1 MPIDALVSKFQN
13 SGRPGRLETA
23 MPFTDESIKR
33 YLEDLGRPWS
43 QYVLL
48 DSKQTAVRGIDGSL
62 SSVCIEDDEL
72 HEAVKSF
79 LLRMNQVQRICGG
92 SPS

>member
-1 MPIDALVSKFQN
+1 
-13 SGRPGRLETA
+13 
-23 MPFTDESIKR
+23 MPFTDESITR
-33 YLEDLGRPWS
+33 YLEDIGRPWS
-43 QYVLL
+43 EYVLL
-48 DSKQTAVRGIDGSL
+48 DSKQPAVRAIDGSL
-62 SSVCIEDDEL
+62 SSVCIEDNEL